1 MANYVTTVESPL
13 SPQAAFDYMS
23 DLRNFERWDPGV
35 RSATQVVGVGGGPE
49 SSFDVSVASVGPD
62 LTLRYETIRY
72 EPDHLV
78 VVEARSRMFTSTDQI
93 SIRSEASGS
102 VVTYEAE
109 LRLNGPFS
117 VFDPFLRLVFKRIGD
132 RAAAGLKAA
141 IGAGG
146 RDL

>member
-13 SPQAAFDYMS
+13 SQPAAFSYMS

-62 LTLRYETIRY
+62 LTLRYVTIRF
-72 EPDHLV
+72 EPDQVV
-78 VVEARSRMFTSTDQI
+78 VVEAKSRMFTSTDQI
-93 SIRSEASGS
+93 SIRSDPAGS
-102 VVTYEAE
+102 VVTYEAG
-109 LRLNGPFS
+109 LRLNGPLA
-117 VFDPFLRLVFKRIGD
+117 VFDPILRLVFKRIGD
-132 RAAAGLKAA
+132 RAAAGLKSA